1 MPLQLQTVLRATTVL
16 MIVLWLVVFS
26 TVYGVCAKLK
36 VSYGQ
41 AFYDVAYI
49 ALKKPLCVF
58 ALVLLTLLNAVSLVS
73 LLALSILPMG
83 FFFWLQARVFGKVYR
98 AILPQS
104 EDKELVS
111 EE

>member
-1 MPLQLQTVLRATTVL
+1 MPLRLQTVLRATTVL
-16 MIVLWLVVFS
+16 LIVLWLAVFS
-26 TVYGVCAKLK
+26 TVYGVCAKLQ

-49 ALKKPLCVF
+49 ALKKPLYVL
-58 ALVLLTLLNAVSLVS
+58 ALAALTLLNAVSIAA

-83 FFFWLQARVFGKVYR
+83 FSFWLQAKAFNKVYR